1 MEYLTSTVYILGICL
16 LMIVCCCVY
25 CCFFTKST
33 TESPLLQTTLENEK
47 LLNQTIQKEQLATIL
62 HLENELK
69 LQQEKL
75 NQNTKIVQ
83 NTQKNYNMNG
93 SINMNLLDRT
103 VYPFKFNIGDQYNF
117 DKNITYYF
125 ELLHNEST
133 GRQNVLDKDVNK
145 EGGFIIEGD
154 KKLNFQWGDS
164 NNKITDNYTNINIIP
179 NLDYRIRMV
188 RNNDTQTITWYV
200 NGKKDKET
208 KMTDRWLTPAKSDSP
223 LVIGNDSVGKFYGFV
238 QNVKIYFEAL
248 PEDHIL
254 ALHNYCENKIEG
266 FQTSF
271 EDNYYKL

>member
-1 MEYLTSTVYILGICL
+1 MEYLTSTVYISGICL

-33 TESPLLQTTLENEK
+33 KESPLLQTTLKNEK
-47 LLNQTIQKEQLATIL
+47 EKELEL
-62 HLENELK
+62 HK
-69 LQQEKL
+69 KKL
-75 NQNTKIVQ
+75 NQNTP
-83 NTQKNYNMNG
+83 KNYNMIG
-93 SINMNLLDRT
+93 AINITLDNQT
-103 VYPFKFNIGDQYNF
+103 ELPFEFPTGEHYNF

-125 ELLHNEST
+125 ELRHTEST
-133 GRQNVLDKDVNK
+133 GRQTVLDKDVNK
-145 EGGFIIEGD
+145 EGGFIIEEN

-164 NNKITDNYTNINIIP
+164 NNKTTDNYTNINIIP
-179 NLDYRIRMV
+179 NLDYRITMV

-223 LVIGNDSVGKFYGFV
+223 FVIGNDSVGKFYGSV
-238 QNVKIYFEAL
+238 KNIKIYFEAL

-254 ALHNYCENKIEG
+254 ALHNYYQNKIEG

-271 EDNYYKL
+271 SDNYYKI